1 MVDIYLLNNLTVSE
15 KLITALKDP
24 LTLLKKINI
33 LVVDDM
39 ESMTSLIVS
48 CLRQLGAENIST
60 ASNGDFAWKMLNKK
74 QFHIIVCDWD
84 MPKMTG
90 IELLKLVKESE
101 LHKHIPFLLLTA
113 ATQKSQV
120 LEAVKAGVSDY
131 LSKPFQ
137 PKELEYRIVK
147 LLRKV
152 SLEAKIGPSHT
163 NND

>member
-1 MVDIYLLNNLTVSE
+1 
-15 KLITALKDP
+15 
-24 LTLLKKINI
+24 
-33 LVVDDM
+33 
-39 ESMTSLIVS
+39 
-48 CLRQLGAENIST
+48 
-60 ASNGDFAWKMLNKK
+60 MLNKK